1 MTPRDETL
9 VARLA
14 GDAAP
19 VRRAAPPLR
28 RATIWLTA
36 VAAVAAIVVARLYA
50 PGTMTLRMASGW
62 NYVEL
67 GATLATGVAAIL
79 AAFNLGV
86 PGDNHRWRWAPL
98 PPLLLW
104 IAATLAGLAAGHSGW
119 GVAGE
124 GMPCFKFVVIAGTP
138 MAVAVIVALRRTLS
152 LEPWRMSFLAG
163 LGVSALATFLLAFCH
178 PFALD
183 PADLVAHLA
192 AIATVTGLVTLL
204 GGPLLKIRPRK

>member
-1 MTPRDETL
+1 MSRDDDTL
-9 VARLA
+9 IARLA

-28 RATIWLTA
+28 RATVCLAAIAIVAGLA
-36 VAAVAAIVVARLYA
+36 VAWLYV
-50 PGTMTLRMASGW
+50 PGTMALRITSGW

-104 IAATLAGLAAGHSGW
+104 IVATVTGLAASHPGW
-119 GVAGE
+119 GVAG
-124 GMPCFKFVVIAGTP
+124 GSMACFKFVVIAGTP

-163 LGVSALATFLLAFCH
+163 LGVSSLATFLLAFCH

-183 PADLVAHLA
+183 PADLAAHIA
-192 AIATVTGLVTLL
+192 AILLVTGLVTLL